1 MELKT
6 FKAQIENA
14 RCWNLIDKSTEEF
27 VVQAFEKMEKELHV
41 ANQKLNSIR
50 CYMEMP
56 VPRNELEPAILA
68 VLDDPEHD
76 GI

>member
-1 MELKT
+1 MDLTTLK
-6 FKAQIENA
+6 QQLENA
-14 RCWNLIDKSTEEF
+14 RYWNLIDKSTEEF
-27 VVQAFEKMEKELHV
+27 VVKQFEVLHKELHT

>member
-1 MELKT
+1 MVK
-6 FKAQIENA
+6 Q
-14 RCWNLIDKSTEEF
+14 
-27 VVQAFEKMEKELHV
+27 FEVLHKELHT

>member
-1 MELKT
+1 MKLKT
-6 FKAQIENA
+6 LKAQLENA
-14 RCWNLIDKSTEEF
+14 RYWNLIDKSTEEF
-27 VVQAFEKMEKELHV
+27 VVKQFEVLHKELHA

-68 VLDDPEHD
+68 VLDGPEHD